1 VSIKLK
7 NANVLPLAGFE
18 TITVLGLEIPLR
30 DRLAFGAQV
39 EVIDLQNK
47 YMAGDI
53 GEFEYLMRLFCVFTR
68 ALPKTQQVRFEWL
81 AQQQLEADEVAE
93 LTSGTLRLLN
103 AIRRDDDSEVEAGKN
118 ADKGTKAKKAKT
130 KPASTP

>member
-1 VSIKLK
+1 MSIKLR
-7 NANVLPLAGFE
+7 NTSVLPLAGAE
-18 TITVLGLEIPLR
+18 TITVLGLEVPLR

-47 YMAGDI
+47 YQVGDI

-68 ALPKTQQVRFEWL
+68 SLPKAQQVRFEWL

-93 LTSGTLRLLN
+93 LTTGTLRLLD
-103 AIRRDDDSEVEAGKN
+103 AIRRNDEGEVEAGKN
-118 ADKGTKAKKAKT
+118 AVKGKTAKVT
-130 KPASTP
+130 PKPASTP